1 MILEITDIFGNRVE
15 LQPRVELYSV
25 RDFMG
30 QEMPGL
36 AIALDEIVDEPYG
49 MDPYATLTV
58 SFGEFIGLKNS
69 AYIDTNNCRFAQQL
83 LNQGFA
89 EDTGLRKSSGFCES
103 PLWAFKQEFLEEIG
117 GENYAEYSQCHDAY
131 MKAVEERLSAEE
143 NFDPTEHAQGGMTM
157 Q

>member
-1 MILEITDIFGNRVE
+1 MTLEITDIFGNRVE

-49 MDPYATLTV
+49 MEPYATLTV

-89 EDTGLRKSSGFCES
+89 EDTGCGKAAASANTRSGPSSRNFWRRS
-103 PLWAFKQEFLEEIG
+103 
-117 GENYAEYSQCHDAY
+117 
-131 MKAVEERLSAEE
+131 AVKTTPSI
-143 NFDPTEHAQGGMTM
+143 PSVMTHT
-157 Q
+157 